1 VNRRV
6 PVPATVSGPAVVL
19 GVVAVALYVIARTT
33 GAGWDIVILSV
44 LIALLLVSAVWPGIA
59 LTGISVRASAPPDG
73 MVGRPIQVSIELRGH
88 ARSLRVRTLTG
99 PSAWYR
105 ADAPS
110 HGTATV
116 VPLKRGVF
124 PGIVVEVSSSSPLG
138 FVSWRRRFRVPLPS
152 TLEVA
157 PRPLAVRY
165 EPRQGSDQEAQ
176 TQPRSS
182 TTGHEETRGV
192 REYVDGDA
200 IRLVHWPATART
212 GMVMVRELEGP
223 QRPRLLVVV
232 DLRGEVA
239 NPEAD
244 VEVAASRA
252 AGLAIGALADGTL
265 VDLATVEAGG
275 TRHGPVRSPLEVGR
289 RLARAV
295 PGAPA
300 PGPLPPGSEIR
311 FVRVGSA
318 G

>member
-1 VNRRV
+1 
-6 PVPATVSGPAVVL
+6 VPATVSGPAVGL
-19 GVVAVALYVIARTT
+19 AAVAIALYVIARTT

-44 LIALLLVSAVWPGIA
+44 LVALLLVSAVWPSIA
-59 LTGISVRASAPPDG
+59 LTGISARASAPADG

-88 ARSLRVRTLTG
+88 ARSLRVRSLTG

-105 ADAPS
+105 ADAPG
-110 HGTATV
+110 HGTVTV
-116 VPLKRGVF
+116 VPLKRGVLS
-124 PGIVVEVSSSSPLG
+124 GIGVEVRSASPLG

-152 TLEVA
+152 ALEVA

-165 EPRQGSDQEAQ
+165 EPRRGSDQEAQ
-176 TQPRSS
+176 AQPRSS
-182 TTGHEETRGV
+182 TTGQEVTRGV

-232 DLRGEVA
+232 DLRGEVS

-252 AGLAIGALADGTL
+252 AGLAIAALADGTL

-275 TRHGPVRSPLEVGR
+275 TRHEPVRSPVEVGR

-300 PGPLPPGSEIR
+300 PGPLPSGSEIR
-311 FVRVGSA
+311 YVRVGST